1 MLHSSLVL
9 RQGRMGKYT
18 DADRKDMSKGENS
31 KRGDE
36 KNLSLDIIFYG
47 VFWGNKK

>member
-1 MLHSSLVL
+1 
-9 RQGRMGKYT
+9 MGKYT

-36 KNLSLDIIFYG
+36 KISLLI
-47 VFWGNKK
+47 